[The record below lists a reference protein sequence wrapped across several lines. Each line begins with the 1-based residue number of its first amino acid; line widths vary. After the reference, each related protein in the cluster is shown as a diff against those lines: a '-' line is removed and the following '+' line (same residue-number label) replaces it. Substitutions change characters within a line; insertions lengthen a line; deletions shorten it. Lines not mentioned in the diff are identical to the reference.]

1 MGYSLRFTLIAAALL
16 AAGAAGVASAQA
28 GLARERAGL
37 GIKPGTPAPEPL
49 VFVFGGEAAAAW
61 LGSRTSDYSLYA
73 GAREQPRLGINETG
87 VYGGIVQPLTGSLGS
102 SLEAGY
108 VQESLLGP
116 RRYVFTGQLHT
127 ELRDGRA
134 LSLGLQYRVTD
145 GDLSARAVAPGD
157 MPSLNGYS
165 LASSR
170 LSGAGYSPGYQ
181 LRFGYQHSP
190 ASNFGLAFGR
200 EVEIYT
206 PYPDSAGQRQL
217 NFTGQHWLTPS
228 WALSYDV
235 LTYDP
240 ASPLR
245 PQNLRLGLGMRY
257 RF

>member
-49 VFVFGGEAAAAW
+49 VFGGEAAAAW
-61 LGSRTSDYSLYA
+61 QGSRTSDYSLYA
-73 GAREQPRLGINETG
+73 GALEQPRLGMNQTG
-87 VYGGIVQPLTGSLGS
+87 AYGGIVQPLTGSVGS

-108 VQESLLGP
+108 VQESQLVP
-116 RRYVFTGQLHT
+116 RRYVLTGQLHSA
-127 ELRDGRA
+127 LRDGRA
-134 LSLGLQYRVTD
+134 LSLGLQYSLYD
-145 GDLSARAVAPGD
+145 GDFGSRTGAPGD
-157 MPSLNGYS
+157 MPYLNGYS
-165 LASSR
+165 LATSR

-181 LRFGYQHSP
+181 LQIGYQHSP
-190 ASNFGLAFGR
+190 TSSFGLAFGR
-200 EVEIYT
+200 EAETYA
-206 PYPDSAGQRQL
+206 PYLESAGQRQFT
-217 NFTGQHWLTPS
+217 FTGQHWLTPS

-235 LTYDP
+235 LTYDL

-245 PQNLRLGLGMRY
+245 PLNLRLGVGMRY

>member
-157 MPSLNGYS
+157 MPALNGYS